1 MLINKWDLANT
12 MFFRR
17 NKKRKLEMALGI
29 DLGASQIKAVV
40 VRQLRDKLELVE
52 YAVRP
57 LATTPAKTY
66 RGPEFAAELQALVDG
81 LKTTERRAFVTIS
94 CSSAMVCQAEFPPVP
109 LDEIKSALKLNSS
122 GYLRRDFSSYYLDAF
137 ELTKGT
143 EASKNKSKGKT
154 PAKVEDA
161 AKTKDATK
169 AKDKEMVKSTVL
181 VGGATREE
189 VDACRDALIAA
200 KIKPNVIELAAVS
213 VINAFQII
221 HPEIKDEVVV
231 LVDMGARMTSINF
244 LFNGMP
250 LITRIMHFGGA
261 QLSEYIG
268 QVLMLKPQEAEE
280 EKRKMSAP
288 VQELVKT
295 AISPL
300 AREIR
305 SSIDFFERQHDLHVR
320 RICACGGS
328 ACSPPVLTILGEA
341 VGAQIECWNL
351 VEGLDVSQF
360 NGERERV
367 LAMGPSL
374 AAAVGV
380 AAARLS

>member
-1 MLINKWDLANT
+1 

-52 YAVRP
+52 YAVHP
-57 LATTPAKTY
+57 LATTPAKAY
-66 RGPEFAAELQALVDG
+66 RGPEFAAELQALVDS

-143 EASKNKSKGKT
+143 EASKSKSKGKT

-161 AKTKDATK
+161 AKTKDATKDATK

-221 HPEIKDEVVV
+221 HSEIKDEVIV

-244 LFNGMP
+244 LLNGMP

-328 ACSPPVLTILGEA
+328 ACSPQVLTILGEA

-351 VEGLDVSQF
+351 VEGLDVNHF
-360 NGERERV
+360 NGESERV
-367 LAMGPSL
+367 LAIGPSL

>member
-1 MLINKWDLANT
+1 

-17 NKKRKLEMALGI
+17 NKKRKLEVALGI
-29 DLGASQIKAVV
+29 DLGASQIKAAL
-40 VRQLRDKLELVE
+40 VRQHGDKLELVE
-52 YAVRP
+52 YAIHP
-57 LATTPAKTY
+57 LATTAAKVY
-66 RGPEFAAELQALVDG
+66 RGPEFAAELQALLDG

-109 LDEIKSALKLNSS
+109 LVEIKNALKLNSS
-122 GYLRRDFSSYYLDAF
+122 SYLRRDFSSYYLDAF
-137 ELTKGT
+137 ELKKGT
-143 EASKNKSKGKT
+143 EGAKNKGKNS
-154 PAKVEDA
+154 AKTEDA

-169 AKDKEMVKSTVL
+169 TKDKDMVKSTVL
-181 VGGATREE
+181 VGGATKEE
-189 VDACRDALIAA
+189 VDACRDALEAA
-200 KIKPNVIELAAVS
+200 KIKPAVIELAAVS
-213 VINAFQII
+213 VINAFQVS
-221 HPEIKDEVVV
+221 HPEIKDEVIG

-244 LFNGMP
+244 LLGGMP

-280 EKRKMSAP
+280 EKRKMSPP
-288 VQELVKT
+288 VLELVKT

-305 SSIDFFERQHDLHVR
+305 SSIDFFERQNDMHVR
-320 RICACGGS
+320 RIYACGGS
-328 ACSPPVLTILGEA
+328 ACSPQVLAILADA
-341 VGAQIECWNL
+341 VGTQVECWNL
-351 VEGLDVSQF
+351 VESLDVSHF

-367 LAMGPSL
+367 LAVGPSL

-380 AAARLS
+380 AAAQLS